1 MADTAPCGPAEA
13 LPLLDGGRR
22 LLIDLGNTKT
32 ALLLAEGEKAVARA
46 EWPTASIDEA
56 AVRGFLCPPAV
67 RSPGAGYS
75 VDAANGA
82 AQAASIAAANAASAG
97 REAPATLAGDGP
109 DAPVGAGAAN
119 ASGDAGAPGLPPPP
133 AGCRPLAPRPPAPVF
148 ISSVVPA
155 LDAPLAGW
163 LRACGWDDVTF
174 ADSAKGDII
183 PHRLTAPQTA
193 GSDRLLAAL
202 AASALFSINPRKE
215 PVVVIQAGTAVVVDL
230 VDAKGVF
237 LGGVIMPG
245 PGMWLDSL
253 SSAAKLPKLAPEN
266 IVWDA
271 RAPGADT
278 ASAILNGAALGLA
291 GAVKEAVRRL
301 LMAMPGSVPMLVFTG
316 GWGEK
321 LLPALPGKHVPDL
334 VLRGLDIL
342 ACRAR
347 PH

>member
-1 MADTAPCGPAEA
+1 MTDTAPRGPAEA
-13 LPLLDGGRR
+13 LPLLDGRRR
-22 LLIDLGNTKT
+22 LLIDVGNTKT
-32 ALLLAEGEKAVARA
+32 ALLLAEGESAIAKAAL
-46 EWPTASIDEA
+46 PTASLNEGALRD
-56 AVRGFLCPPAV
+56 FLCPQATL
-67 RSPGAGYS
+67 SPVAGYS
-75 VDAANGA
+75 VAASA
-82 AQAASIAAANAASAG
+82 AQAATIAAANAMSAG
-97 REAPATLAGDGP
+97 LEAPM
-109 DAPVGAGAAN
+109 N
-119 ASGDAGAPGLPPPP
+119 DAGPAQAAVGVPGAVPPPP

-148 ISSVVPA
+148 VSSVVPS

-163 LRACGWDDVTF
+163 LRACGWEDVTF
-174 ADSAKGDII
+174 ADPVKGDII
-183 PHRLTAPQTA
+183 PNRLTELEAA

-215 PVVVIQAGTAVVVDL
+215 PVVVIQAGTAIVVDL

-253 SSAAKLPKLAPEN
+253 GAAAKLPKLAPEG

-271 RAPGADT
+271 RAPGTDT
-278 ASAILNGAALGLA
+278 AAAIFNGAAFGLA

-301 LMAMPGSVPMLVFTG
+301 LMAMPGPVPLLVFTG

-321 LLPALPGKHVPDL
+321 LLPVLPGKYVPDL